1 MVAQGTGALG
11 TRAYDGGTNYRVSV
25 GKYGANTGLCRMAI
39 DGLKVSNRKLTDAEI
54 EIEFRKVMG
63 YPTS

>member
-1 MVAQGTGALG
+1 
-11 TRAYDGGTNYRVSV
+11 
-25 GKYGANTGLCRMAI
+25 MAI